1 MSAVGPTAACLSE
14 MELVPDD
21 QPLRRR
27 RRRHEIG
34 EASDEALVAGMA
46 AGDERAAAAFV
57 QRHERRVFGIALAVT
72 ANRSSAED
80 VAQEAFLRAWRH
92 ATVFDP
98 RRAPV
103 TSWLSTITRN
113 LAIDSLRLQRA
124 VPVDPDDSVWLG
136 IDNNQVAPQAQAERA
151 DAIDRVRAA
160 LMAVPLEQRR
170 ALVRS
175 AFYGQSATEIA
186 EAESI
191 PLGTAKSRIRLGLS
205 RVRDT
210 LHREDD

>member
-14 MELVPDD
+14 MELVPND

-27 RRRHEIG
+27 RRWHEIG

-92 ATVFDP
+92 AAVFDP

-136 IDNNQVAPQAQAERA
+136 IDNNLVAPQAQAEHV

-205 RVRDT
+205 RVRDS